1 MKRKL
6 TSCLLVAGF
15 MLATAPSAFAETY
28 FIKADGDENGDGLSW
43 ETAISYDYFAENMEQ
58 GNFAD
63 GDVFCFAG
71 GVYKLSS
78 PDFDKYL
85 LINRNVTFLGG
96 FDPASTGTIQ
106 ILRILLLMKQSF
118 QGPSRAM

>member
-43 ETAISYDYFAENMEQ
+43 ETAIL
-58 GNFAD
+58 
-63 GDVFCFAG
+63 FCRW
-71 GVYKLSS
+71 GV
-78 PDFDKYL
+78 
-85 LINRNVTFLGG
+85 
-96 FDPASTGTIQ
+96 
-106 ILRILLLMKQSF
+106 
-118 QGPSRAM
+118 

>member
-85 LINRNVTFLGG
+85 LINRNVTFWGE
-96 FDPASTGTIQ
+96 FV
-106 ILRILLLMKQSF
+106 F
-118 QGPSRAM
+118 E

>member
-15 MLATAPSAFAETY
+15 MLATAPSVLAETY
-28 FIKADGDENGDGLSW
+28 FIKVDGSDGTDGSSW
-43 ETAISYDYFAENMEQ
+43 EQAISYDYFAENMEQ

-71 GVYKLSS
+71 GVYNCPL
-78 PDFDKYL
+78 P
-85 LINRNVTFLGG
+85 I
-96 FDPASTGTIQ
+96 STNI
-106 ILRILLLMKQSF
+106 
-118 QGPSRAM
+118 

>member
-63 GDVFCFAG
+63 GDEIHSSSAAYNGQAAFLFNAFIG
-71 GVYKLSS
+71 G
-78 PDFDKYL
+78 
-85 LINRNVTFLGG
+85 
-96 FDPASTGTIQ
+96 
-106 ILRILLLMKQSF
+106 
-118 QGPSRAM
+118 

>member
-15 MLATAPSAFAETY
+15 MLATAPSAFATTY
-28 FIKADGDENGDGLSW
+28 FIKVDGSEDADGSSW
-43 ETAISYDYFAENMEQ
+43 EQAISYDYFAENMEQ

-85 LINRNVTFLGG
+85 AINRSVTLLGG
-96 FDPASTGTIQ
+96 FDPASTGTNTDITY
-106 ILRILLLMKQSF
+106 
-118 QGPSRAM
+118 PSPY

>member
-15 MLATAPSAFAETY
+15 MLATAPSAFATTY
-28 FIKADGDENGDGLSW
+28 FIKVDGSDDTDGSSW
-43 ETAISYDYFAENMEQ
+43 EQAISYDYFAENMEQ

-71 GVYKLSS
+71 GTQLLWCYC
-78 PDFDKYL
+78 DFEPMSGTFVL
-85 LINRNVTFLGG
+85 PVECINCPL
-96 FDPASTGTIQ
+96 PISTNI
-106 ILRILLLMKQSF
+106 
-118 QGPSRAM
+118 

>member
-15 MLATAPSAFAETY
+15 MLATAPSAFATTY
-28 FIKADGDENGDGLSW
+28 FIKVDGSDDTDGSSW
-43 ETAISYDYFAENMEQ
+43 EQAISYDYFAENMEQ

-85 LINRNVTFLGG
+85 AINRSEIG
-96 FDPASTGTIQ
+96 
-106 ILRILLLMKQSF
+106 
-118 QGPSRAM
+118 RAHV

>member
-85 LINRNVTFLGG
+85 LINRNVTFWE
-96 FDPASTGTIQ
+96 DSTQPVRVRIQ